1 MRAHSI
7 SSPFCPAD
15 QRAPS
20 IAKKPSGR
28 RPARRRRD
36 GITAR
41 PFRSFSFLTIREMSL
56 TTTLGLVAE
65 IEFYLYCAFKMLI
78 VGTQDRDINSAA
90 GIDAKF
96 TFGVETLI
104 NKGFRNS
111 RASGIFRD

>member
-1 MRAHSI
+1 VLSLLEVDTRV
-7 SSPFCPAD
+7 
-15 QRAPS
+15 REV
-20 IAKKPSGR
+20 
-28 RPARRRRD
+28 
-36 GITAR
+36 
-41 PFRSFSFLTIREMSL
+41 EMSL

-78 VGTQDRDINSAA
+78 VETQDRDINSAA

-111 RASGIFRD
+111 LASGIFRD